1 MNVQQN
7 YDTIKTELDTSI
19 KKAGISTQPNVIAV
33 TKYVTIDRANEA
45 YDAGLRHFGENRVEG
60 FLAKQ
65 NALPDDA
72 VFHFIGTLQTR
83 KVKEV
88 INQVDYFHA
97 LDRLK
102 LAKEIQKRAEHKVKC
117 FVQVNVSEEESK
129 QGITIN
135 EINDFIEAIKEYDN
149 IEVVGL
155 MTMAP
160 LTGDVDYIRQL
171 FNTLKEKQSEIQ
183 TLNLSYAPCTELSM
197 GMSNDYQLAAEAGA
211 SFVRIGTKLVGKR
224 SEPDG
229 FKGLI

>member
-65 NALPDDA
+65 NSLPDDA

-183 TLNLSYAPCTELSM
+183 ALNLSYAPCTELSM

-211 SFVRIGTKLVGKR
+211 SFVRIGTKLVGK
-224 SEPDG
+224 EE
-229 FKGLI
+229 

>member
-33 TKYVTIDRANEA
+33 TKYVTIDCANEA

-117 FVQVNVSEEESK
+117 FIQVNVSEEESK

-183 TLNLSYAPCTELSM
+183 ALNLSYAPCTELSM

-211 SFVRIGTKLVGKR
+211 SFVRIGTKLVGK
-224 SEPDG
+224 EE
-229 FKGLI
+229 

>member
-33 TKYVTIDRANEA
+33 TKYVTIDRANEV

-117 FVQVNVSEEESK
+117 FIQVNVSEEESK

-183 TLNLSYAPCTELSM
+183 ALNLSYAPCTELSM

-211 SFVRIGTKLVGKR
+211 SFVRIGTKLVGK
-224 SEPDG
+224 EE
-229 FKGLI
+229 